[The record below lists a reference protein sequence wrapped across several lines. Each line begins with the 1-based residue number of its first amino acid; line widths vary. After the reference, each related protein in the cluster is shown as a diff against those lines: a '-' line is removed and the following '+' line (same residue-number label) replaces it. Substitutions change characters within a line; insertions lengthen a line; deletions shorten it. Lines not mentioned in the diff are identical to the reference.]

1 MPTKKKRKMKTEQK
15 VFKGKIKGVGFLYD
29 NPNDYFEKTGYE
41 LRFKSGSIGIETK
54 QASLFISAGD
64 IVHFTIKNVD
74 GKMWIDEIVA
84 VKKPPMQKVTFKQR
98 QQQRLFEAAM

>member
-1 MPTKKKRKMKTEQK
+1 MKIQERIY
-15 VFKGKIKGVGFLYD
+15 KGKIKGVGFLYD
-29 NPNDYFEKTGYE
+29 NPNDYFEKTGYQ

-54 QASLFISAGD
+54 QASLFISVGD
-64 IVHFTIKNVD
+64 IVHFTIKIVD
-74 GKMWIDEIVA
+74 DKMWIDEIVA